1 MQLKSSILGLAFLS
15 MACAGG
21 NVQQSGVPEPSRRAI
36 QDIPD
41 WVLNPPKDSPTH
53 SYASGQGE
61 SRDMSIAVNT
71 AEADGRNKL
80 AQTLQTEMQ
89 GLEERFQ
96 SSVRG
101 DAGGEEVLNTFR
113 QAVRAVTNQTLT
125 GSRVAQ
131 RKVTADPSGVS
142 YRVFVLM
149 ELDKGAAKTA
159 LMDKVKSDANLY
171 ARFRASQAFT
181 DLDDEIKKI
190 EEAKKAG
197 GTPTTPP
204 QL

>member
-1 MQLKSSILGLAFLS
+1 MQLKTAVLGLAIFS

-21 NVQQSGVPEPSRRAI
+21 SVQQSGGPEPSKRAI
-36 QDIPD
+36 ADIPD

-53 SYASGQGE
+53 SYSSGQGE
-61 SRDMSIAVNT
+61 SRDMSIAVNA
-71 AEADGRNKL
+71 AEADARNKS
-80 AQTLQTEMQ
+80 AQTLQTEMS
-89 GLEERFQ
+89 GLEEKFQ

-101 DAGGEEVLNTFR
+101 DAGAEEVLNTFR

-131 RKVTADPSGVS
+131 RKVTADPSGTS

-159 LMDKVKSDANLY
+159 LMDKVKADANLY

-181 DLDDEIKKI
+181 DLDAEIKKI
-190 EEAKKAG
+190 EDAKKAG
-197 GTPTTPP
+197 TPSTPP
-204 QL
+204 NR

>member
-1 MQLKSSILGLAFLS
+1 MQLKTAVLGLALFS
-15 MACAGG
+15 MACASGS
-21 NVQQSGVPEPSRRAI
+21 VQQSGVPEPSKRAI
-36 QDIPD
+36 ADIPD

-53 SYASGQGE
+53 SYSSGQGE

-71 AEADGRNKL
+71 AEADARNKS
-80 AQTLQTEMQ
+80 AQTLQTELKS
-89 GLEERFQ
+89 LEDKFQ

-113 QAVRAVTNQTLT
+113 QAVRTVTNQTLT

-131 RKVTADPSGVS
+131 RKVTADPSGTS
-142 YRVFVLM
+142 YRVFILM

-159 LMDKVKSDANLY
+159 LMDKVKADANLY

-181 DLDDEIKKI
+181 DLDAEIKKI
-190 EEAKKAG
+190 EDAKKAG
-197 GTPTTPP
+197 TPSTPP
-204 QL
+204 NR

>member
-1 MQLKSSILGLAFLS
+1 MQLKLSILGLAAFA
-15 MACAGG
+15 MACGGG

-53 SYASGQGE
+53 SYSSGQGE

-89 GLEERFQ
+89 GLEEKFQ

-101 DAGGEEVLNTFR
+101 DVGGEEVLNTFR

-131 RKVTADPSGVS
+131 RKVTTDPSGVS

-149 ELDKGAAKTA
+149 ELDKAAAKTA

-190 EEAKKAG
+190 EEAKKQG
-197 GTPTTPP
+197 STPP
-204 QL
+204 PQS